1 MVRIGIV
8 TSLVVLMSGSALGE
22 PLRAISGRPLLLPF
36 GIEGGA
42 VSPDGRWF
50 AAQGSHA
57 EGLIVVHIASDAT
70 VRRFRTAG
78 ASIRQFGLGYPF
90 TAAAPVWDAHS
101 KFVWA
106 VDVDTTRSGFP
117 TGPFHPA
124 KAVVGDADIAVGPA
138 ASRRPADRRGG
149 SAGRTWSIPR
159 GCSMRCSMRT
169 IAGARSRSS
178 AARVRCGAL
187 DETAAA
193 AGLRDDRRERQTQSS
208 HRLPFADAMAPL
220 AAAGERLD
228 RLKVFAGAATT
239 MPDGRMRLFA
249 VMSARKSRDP
259 DQWLQTWLVWTE
271 GESPRLLPQPYAEQH
286 HSRYGLSPDGATVLA
301 VLPLGPGMMCG
312 RIGGCQVTGPP
323 VEGPLVVAHDLATG
337 AVLWTLRATAAEPGN
352 RRVPVISPNGRL
364 ALVELPGP
372 ALGVVDMTDGRLL
385 QTIATSHYASF
396 GFFQQGR
403 CAFIQQPDQL
413 LVFEVGAATS
423 TQPSQPMIDVTAS
436 RCRSPVN

>member
-57 EGLIVVHIASDAT
+57 EGLIVVHIASDTT

-90 TAAAPVWDAHS
+90 TAAAPVWDPHS

-106 VDVDTTRSGFP
+106 VDVDTRGGGFP
-117 TGPFHPA
+117 VGPFHPA
-124 KAVVGDADIAVGPA
+124 KAVVGDATSPSGPRRRTDPPTDAV
-138 ASRRPADRRGG
+138 DRL
-149 SAGRTWSIPR
+149 
-159 GCSMRCSMRT
+159 
-169 IAGARSRSS
+169 GAP
-178 AARVRCGAL
+178 
-187 DETAAA
+187 EHA
-193 AGLRDDRRERQTQSS
+193 AGLLDAVLYANDRGRAIAQFGSKASMRSLDEAAARPAFAMIDVNAKQVIASLS
-208 HRLPFADAMAPL
+208 FADAMAPL

-249 VMSARKSRDP
+249 VMSARKNRDP
-259 DQWLQTWLVWTE
+259 DQWVQTWLVWTE

-352 RRVPVISPNGRL
+352 RRVPAISPNGRL

-372 ALGVVDMTDGRLL
+372 ALGVVDMADGRVL
-385 QTIATSHYASF
+385 QTLATSHYASF

-423 TQPSQPMIDVTAS
+423 TQPSQPTIDVTAP
-436 RCRSPVN
+436 RCRLPIN

>member
-8 TSLVVLMSGSALGE
+8 GSLVVLASCSALGE
-22 PLRAISGRPLLLPF
+22 PLRAISGRPLLLPY

-42 VSPDGRWF
+42 MSPDGRWF
-50 AAQGSHA
+50 AAQGSYG
-57 EGLIVVHIASDAT
+57 EGLVVVHVASDTT
-70 VRRFRTAG
+70 VRRFRTASS
-78 ASIRQFGLGYPF
+78 AIRHFGLGYPYA
-90 TAAAPVWDAHS
+90 AAAPVWDPQS
-101 KFVWA
+101 KFVW
-106 VDVDTTRSGFP
+106 VTDVDNRGGGFP
-117 TGPFHPA
+117 VGPMQPA
-124 KAVVGDADIAVGPA
+124 KAVVGDAITPWGP
-138 ASRRPADRRGG
+138 
-149 SAGRTWSIPR
+149 
-159 GCSMRCSMRT
+159 
-169 IAGARSRSS
+169 RSRSE
-178 AARVRCGAL
+178 APTDPVDRLGAPEHPAGLLDTLLYANDRGRAIAQFGSKASMRSL
-187 DETAAA
+187 DETTEQPAFAMIDVESKRIIA
-193 AGLRDDRRERQTQSS
+193 S
-208 HRLPFADAMAPL
+208 LPFADAMAPL
-220 AAAGERLD
+220 VAAAGERLD

-259 DQWLQTWLVWTE
+259 DQWVQTWLVWTE
-271 GESPRLLPQPYAEQH
+271 GESPRLLPQPYAQLH
-286 HSRYGLSPDGATVLA
+286 HARYGLSPDGATLLA
-301 VLPLGPGMMCG
+301 VLPLGPGMMCS

-352 RRVPVISPNGRL
+352 RRVPVVSPNGRL

-372 ALGVVDMTDGRLL
+372 ALGVLDMTDGRLL
-385 QTIATSHYASF
+385 QTTATRHYASF

-436 RCRSPVN
+436 RCRSPIN